1 MSLASPLALLALA
14 LLPLGAA
21 AHVLAHR
28 RRRRYALRFPAAD
41 VVAAIL
47 PSTAAWRRWLP
58 AALLAT
64 AAGALVFALARPQVT
79 VAVPIERASVVLVT
93 DASRSMLATD
103 VEPSRLL
110 AAQRAAER
118 FLDRVPDRLQ
128 VGLVGFST
136 APHTV
141 LEPTTRRE
149 QVRAA
154 LLALAADGGTATGD
168 ALAVALERLAE
179 QRGADGRRAP
189 AAIVLLSDGKATDGE
204 DPVAVARRA
213 GAARVPVYTVALGT
227 PDGEL
232 ETTAPDGTVKREPV
246 PPDTLTLQEIAR
258 ETGGRYYTAADGE
271 RLTEIYRGLGT
282 RLSSRREKQEVTAA
296 FAGGGL
302 VLLLAG
308 MTAAMVRGGR
318 LP

>member
-227 PDGEL
+227 PDGVVPGGPFGGY
-232 ETTAPDGTVKREPV
+232 TSV
-246 PPDTLTLQEIAR
+246 PPDPEAMRAIAAAS
-258 ETGGRYYTAADGE
+258 GGQSFEVDDAGELDRVYE
-271 RLTEIYRGLGT
+271 RLGSEVGT
-282 RLSSRREKQEVTAA
+282 RPERREVTAG
-296 FAGGGL
+296 FAALGL
-302 VLLLAG
+302 ALLGAAVA
-308 MTAAMVRGGR
+308 TAVRWRGR
-318 LP
+318 IA

>member
-21 AHVLAHR
+21 AQALARR
-28 RRRRYALRFPAAD
+28 RRRRYALRFPAVD

-47 PSTAAWRRWLP
+47 PSTPTWRRWVP
-58 AALLAT
+58 GALLAT
-64 AAGALVFALARPQVT
+64 AATALVVALARPQVT
-79 VAVPIERASVVLVT
+79 VAVPVERASVALVT

-141 LEPTTRRE
+141 LEPTTQHER
-149 QVRAA
+149 VRAA
-154 LLALAADGGTATGD
+154 LLGLAADGGTATGD

-179 QRGADGRRAP
+179 QRGAGGRRAP
-189 AAIVLLSDGKATDGE
+189 AAIVLLSDGKATAGE

-213 GAARVPVYTVALGT
+213 AAARVPIYTVALGT
-227 PDGEL
+227 PDGVV
-232 ETTAPDGTVKREPV
+232 PGGPFGDRPV
-246 PPDTLTLQEIAR
+246 PPDPEAMRAIAAASR
-258 ETGGRYYTAADGE
+258 GQAFEVDAADELDRVYE
-271 RLTEIYRGLGT
+271 RLGSEVGT
-282 RLSSRREKQEVTAA
+282 RPERREVTAG
-296 FAGGGL
+296 FAAAGL
-302 VLLLAG
+302 VLLGAAVA
-308 MTAAMVRGGR
+308 TAVRWR
-318 LP
+318 ARVA